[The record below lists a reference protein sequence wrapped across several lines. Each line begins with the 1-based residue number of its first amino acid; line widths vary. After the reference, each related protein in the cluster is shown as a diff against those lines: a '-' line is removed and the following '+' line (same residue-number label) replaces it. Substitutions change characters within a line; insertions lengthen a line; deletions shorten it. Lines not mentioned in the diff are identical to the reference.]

1 MTERCDDLDQD
12 EVANGYTYRL
22 IQSLLKDK
30 KVADTIRFIEAE
42 AILKDTKNYLQHHID
57 RGMLTNFSVRND
69 DLSVSSA
76 QEICDDIDAFFNT
89 EGN

>member
-12 EVANGYTYRL
+12 EVSNGYTYRL

-30 KVADTIRFIEAE
+30 KVADPIRFIEAE
-42 AILKDTKNYLQHHID
+42 AILRDTKNYLQHCVG
-57 RGMLTNFSVRND
+57 RGMLTNFSVRHD

-76 QEICDDIDAFFNT
+76 QKICDDIDEFFDIEEN
-89 EGN
+89 